1 MGPSLIYYGPEKD
14 EILPNG
20 MKSFLNKTH
29 LVLILLH
36 ERENLSCETNNN
48 DDNKFDYVIVPTL
61 LLDLNNLKR
70 T

>member
-1 MGPSLIYYGPEKD
+1 MGPSLIYYEPEKD

-61 LLDLNNLKR
+61 LLVLNNLK
-70 T
+70 